1 MELTTLQIVWFV
13 LIAVLWIGYL
23 ALEGFDFGVGMLLP
37 ILGRSHQRGA
47 AGEADAEARKRV
59 MLNTI
64 GPVWDGNEVWVLTAG
79 GAMFAAFPQWYA
91 TLFSGFYLALALIL
105 VALIVRGMGL
115 DYRHK
120 VDSDTW
126 RKRWD
131 LAITGG
137 SFLAAL
143 LWGVGLTDIVYRTPI
158 RATPAGKGDDL
169 VVGNLFTLLGIV
181 PLLGGLT
188 FVGLFLTHGAFFI
201 ALKTDGP
208 IREDARMLGVKA
220 GLVTAVLAVVLLLA
234 INLRHGSLVSWV
246 GTVIAAV
253 ALLVGILMA
262 SKGREGWAFVGTFV
276 TIAFAVVAYFGAL
289 FPNAMPT
296 TLATGADLK
305 RVNRYGGTSPPSC
318 PRGPP
323 LPGGAAPRG
332 EPHQAGARRRPHPG
346 RRVEHSEDA
355 DDHDVGRGRLHA
367 HRPDLPGL
375 DLLGVPQAD
384 RRPSHPRCGR
394 RRQVRQVIARVSDAR
409 LT

>member
-37 ILGRSHQRGA
+37 ILGRSDLSGQ
-47 AGEADAEARKRV
+47 AGQADAEARKRV

-143 LWGVGLTDIVYRTPI
+143 LWGVGLTNIVYGTPI
-158 RATPAGKGDDL
+158 KANPAVKGDYLFD
-169 VVGNLFTLLGIV
+169 GNLFTLLGIV
-181 PLLGGLT
+181 PLIGGLT

-253 ALLVGILMA
+253 ALLAGILMA
-262 SKGREGWAFVGTFV
+262 SKGREGWAFIGTFV
-276 TIAFAVVAYFGAL
+276 TVAFAVVAYFGAL

-296 TLATGADLK
+296 TLATGADLTLAAASSTPKTLTIMTWAAVVFTPIVLIYQGWTYWVFRK
-305 RVNRYGGTSPPSC
+305 RIAVHHIP
-318 PRGPP
+318 
-323 LPGGAAPRG
+323 APV
-332 EPHQAGARRRPHPG
+332 A
-346 RRVEHSEDA
+346 
-355 DDHDVGRGRLHA
+355 VGK
-367 HRPDLPGL
+367 
-375 DLLGVPQAD
+375 
-384 RRPSHPRCGR
+384 
-394 RRQVRQVIARVSDAR
+394 
-409 LT
+409 

>member
-23 ALEGFDFGVGMLLP
+23 TLEGFDFGVGMLLP
-37 ILGRSHQRGA
+37 ILGKGRDA
-47 AGEADAEARKRV
+47 ADTEARKRV

-79 GAMFAAFPQWYA
+79 GATFAAFPQWYA

-126 RKRWD
+126 RRRWD
-131 LAITGG
+131 WAITGG

-143 LWGVGLTDIVYRTPI
+143 LWGVGLTNIVYGTPI
-158 RATPAGKGDDL
+158 RANAAVKGDYVFD
-169 VVGNLFTLLGIV
+169 GNLFSLLGIV

-208 IREDARMLGVKA
+208 IRHDARALGIKA

-234 INLRHGSLVSWV
+234 IGLRHGSPVSWIA
-246 GTVIAAV
+246 TVLAALALV
-253 ALLVGILMA
+253 AGILMA
-262 SKGREGWAFVGTFV
+262 AKGREGWAFVGTFAC
-276 TIAFAVVAYFGAL
+276 IAFAVAAYFGAL

-296 TLATGADLK
+296 SLADGASLTLAAASSTPTTLTIMTWAAAVFTPIVLVYTGWTYWVFRK
-305 RVNRYGGTSPPSC
+305 RISVHHIPAPTSIGRESVN
-318 PRGPP
+318 
-323 LPGGAAPRG
+323 
-332 EPHQAGARRRPHPG
+332 H
-346 RRVEHSEDA
+346 
-355 DDHDVGRGRLHA
+355 
-367 HRPDLPGL
+367 
-375 DLLGVPQAD
+375 
-384 RRPSHPRCGR
+384 
-394 RRQVRQVIARVSDAR
+394 
-409 LT
+409 

>member
-1 MELTTLQIVWFV
+1 M

-143 LWGVGLTDIVYRTPI
+143 LWGVGLTNIVYGTPI
-158 RATPAGKGDDL
+158 KANPAVKGDYLFD
-169 VVGNLFTLLGIV
+169 GNCS
-181 PLLGGLT
+181 PCSASCRSSGG
-188 FVGLFLTHGAFFI
+188 
-201 ALKTDGP
+201 
-208 IREDARMLGVKA
+208 
-220 GLVTAVLAVVLLLA
+220 
-234 INLRHGSLVSWV
+234 
-246 GTVIAAV
+246 
-253 ALLVGILMA
+253 
-262 SKGREGWAFVGTFV
+262 
-276 TIAFAVVAYFGAL
+276 
-289 FPNAMPT
+289 
-296 TLATGADLK
+296 
-305 RVNRYGGTSPPSC
+305 
-318 PRGPP
+318 
-323 LPGGAAPRG
+323 
-332 EPHQAGARRRPHPG
+332 
-346 RRVEHSEDA
+346 
-355 DDHDVGRGRLHA
+355 
-367 HRPDLPGL
+367 
-375 DLLGVPQAD
+375 
-384 RRPSHPRCGR
+384 
-394 RRQVRQVIARVSDAR
+394 
-409 LT
+409 

>member
-37 ILGRSHQRGA
+37 ILGRSDLGGQ
-47 AGEADAEARKRV
+47 AGQADAEARKRV

-143 LWGVGLTDIVYRTPI
+143 LWGVGLTNIVYGTPI
-158 RATPAGKGDDL
+158 KANPAVKGDYLFD
-169 VVGNLFTLLGIV
+169 GNLFTLLGIV
-181 PLLGGLT
+181 PLIGGLT

-208 IREDARMLGVKA
+208 IREDARMLGIKV

-253 ALLVGILMA
+253 ALLAGILMA
-262 SKGREGWAFVGTFV
+262 SKGREGWAFIGTFV
-276 TIAFAVVAYFGAL
+276 TVAFAVVAYFGAL

-296 TLATGADLK
+296 TLATGADLTLAAASSTPKTLTIMTWAAVVFTPIVLIYQGWTYWVFRK
-305 RVNRYGGTSPPSC
+305 RIAVHHIP
-318 PRGPP
+318 
-323 LPGGAAPRG
+323 APV
-332 EPHQAGARRRPHPG
+332 A
-346 RRVEHSEDA
+346 
-355 DDHDVGRGRLHA
+355 VGK
-367 HRPDLPGL
+367 
-375 DLLGVPQAD
+375 
-384 RRPSHPRCGR
+384 
-394 RRQVRQVIARVSDAR
+394 
-409 LT
+409 

>member
-1 MELTTLQIVWFV
+1 MSDLSTLQIVWFV

-47 AGEADAEARKRV
+47 DGVKDSEARKRV
-59 MLNTI
+59 LLNTI

-105 VALIVRGMGL
+105 VALILRGMGL

-143 LWGVGLTDIVYRTPI
+143 LWGVGLTNIVYGTPI
-158 RATPAGKGDDL
+158 KANPAVKSDYLFD
-169 VVGNLFTLLGIV
+169 GNLFTLLGIV
-181 PLLGGLT
+181 PLIGGLT
-188 FVGLFLTHGAFFI
+188 FVGLFLTHGAFFV

-208 IREDARMLGVKA
+208 IRQDAREFGIRS

-234 INLRHGSLVSWV
+234 INLRHGSLVSWI
-246 GTVIAAV
+246 GTVVAAV
-253 ALLVGILMA
+253 VLLGGILMA
-262 SKGREGWAFVGTFV
+262 TRKREGWAFIGTFV
-276 TIAFAVVAYFGAL
+276 CIAFAVVAYFGAL

-296 TLATGADLK
+296 TLATGADLTLAAASSTPKTLTIMTWAAVVFTPIVLLYQGWTYWVFRK
-305 RVNRYGGTSPPSC
+305 RIAVHHIP
-318 PRGPP
+318 
-323 LPGGAAPRG
+323 APVAIG
-332 EPHQAGARRRPHPG
+332 K
-346 RRVEHSEDA
+346 
-355 DDHDVGRGRLHA
+355 
-367 HRPDLPGL
+367 
-375 DLLGVPQAD
+375 
-384 RRPSHPRCGR
+384 
-394 RRQVRQVIARVSDAR
+394 
-409 LT
+409 

>member
-143 LWGVGLTDIVYRTPI
+143 LWGVGLTNIVYGTPI
-158 RATPAGKGDDL
+158 KANPAVKGDYLFD
-169 VVGNLFTLLGIV
+169 GNLFTLLGIV

-208 IREDARMLGVKA
+208 IREDARFIRVKA

-253 ALLVGILMA
+253 GLLAGILMA

-296 TLATGADLK
+296 TLATGADLTLAAASSTPKTLTIMTWAAVVFTPIVLLYQGWTYWVFRK
-305 RVNRYGGTSPPSC
+305 RIAVHHIPQPV
-318 PRGPP
+318 
-323 LPGGAAPRG
+323 A
-332 EPHQAGARRRPHPG
+332 
-346 RRVEHSEDA
+346 
-355 DDHDVGRGRLHA
+355 VGK
-367 HRPDLPGL
+367 
-375 DLLGVPQAD
+375 
-384 RRPSHPRCGR
+384 
-394 RRQVRQVIARVSDAR
+394 
-409 LT
+409 